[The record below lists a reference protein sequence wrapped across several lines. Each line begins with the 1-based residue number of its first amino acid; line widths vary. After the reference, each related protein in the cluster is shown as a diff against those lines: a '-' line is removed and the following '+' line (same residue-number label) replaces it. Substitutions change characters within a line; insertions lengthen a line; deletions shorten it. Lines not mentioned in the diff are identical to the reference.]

1 MKLTL
6 KHVVAAIFL
15 VVSFAVPMT
24 ALSTTALAMDFSILP
39 MPDGLH
45 AVFANG
51 DIVAGDAER
60 LRIALQSADRD
71 HFGNKDIALNSGGG
85 LVREALA
92 IVALMDQDKITTIV
106 PPGAT
111 CASACAQIV
120 FLAGVHRVVQDG
132 GRLGMHTCSINGD
145 SAPLCNQEIAQ
156 NALDHGTSYGSVM
169 AFMRYTGP
177 SKMVWL
183 NSQDADCYGL
193 TRWPPGFNRGVQ
205 PGDIAPCVRSA
216 INNLTD
222 PSRN

>member
-6 KHVVAAIFL
+6 KHAVAAIVL
-15 VVSFAVPMT
+15 VLCFAAHV
-24 ALSTTALAMDFSILP
+24 AFSTTSASAMDFSILT

-45 AVFANG
+45 VVLAKG
-51 DIVAGDAER
+51 DIVAGDSDRFRVA
-60 LRIALQSADRD
+60 LRTADRD
-71 HFGNKDIALNSGGG
+71 TFGNKEIALNSGGG
-85 LVREALA
+85 LVNEALA
-92 IVALMDQDKITTIV
+92 MVALMDQEKVTTIV

-111 CASACAQIV
+111 CASACAQII
-120 FLAGVHRVVQDG
+120 FLAGIQRTVLDG

-156 NALDHGTSYGSVM
+156 NALEHGTPYGSVM

-216 INNLTD
+216 TNNLTD

>member
-6 KHVVAAIFL
+6 KHTIAAILL
-15 VVSFAVPMT
+15 VLSFAAPVT
-24 ALSTTALAMDFSILP
+24 AISTSALAMDFSILP
-39 MPDGLH
+39 MPDGLRI
-45 AVFANG
+45 VFAKG
-51 DIVAGDAER
+51 DIVAGDSDR
-60 LRIALQSADRD
+60 FRVALQAANRD
-71 HFGNKDIALNSGGG
+71 TFGNKEIALNSGGG
-85 LVREALA
+85 LVNEALA
-92 IVALMDQDKITTIV
+92 MVALMDQEKVTTIV

-120 FLAGVHRVVQDG
+120 FLAGIQRTVLDG

-156 NALDHGTSYGSVM
+156 NALDHGTPYGSVM
-169 AFMRYTGP
+169 AFMRFTGP

-183 NSQDADCYGL
+183 NSKDADCYGL